1 MRYLLLVFLFFL
13 VYQSYSQSPT
23 KILLSGVVMN
33 SDSVVIPDVAIINCR
48 TVKAT
53 RTNLNRRFQT
63 EILPE
68 DSLLVYHISYKK
80 RFISLKNNGQHLVL
94 ELETHELMQMNINDK
109 KEKEQKYLDNT
120 VSEIKRLAP
129 LKKLEG
135 YDLKSRQ
142 QQFIEDHGSHNRGFI
157 PFFGPTIKSP
167 LAKVI
172 AVVSGTEE
180 KRLRKK
186 LTSHYHLVKKKKK
199 KE

>member
-1 MRYLLLVFLFFL
+1 
-13 VYQSYSQSPT
+13 
-23 KILLSGVVMN
+23 MN
-33 SDSVVIPDVAIINCR
+33 SDSVAIPDVAIINSR
-48 TVKAT
+48 TLKAT
-53 RTNLNRRFQT
+53 RTNLNGWYQA

-68 DSLLVYHISYKK
+68 DSLLAFHISYKK
-80 RFISLKNNGQHLVL
+80 RFISLRNNRQRIVL
-94 ELETHELMQMNINDK
+94 ELEIHELKLVNINDK

-142 QQFIEDHGSHNRGFI
+142 TQFIEDNGSHNKGFS

-172 AVVSGTEE
+172 AVVAGTEE
-180 KRLRKK
+180 KRQRKK

-199 KE
+199 KD